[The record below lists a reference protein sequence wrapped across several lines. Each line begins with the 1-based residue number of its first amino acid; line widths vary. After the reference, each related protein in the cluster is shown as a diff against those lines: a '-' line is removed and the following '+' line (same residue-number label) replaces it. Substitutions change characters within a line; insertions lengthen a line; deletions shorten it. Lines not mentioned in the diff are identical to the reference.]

1 VPRLW
6 ETMVASRHIPGP
18 PREALKRRSS
28 AQREGWCFMM
38 PLWLEIT
45 FGLSAT
51 LCLLALA
58 ALVILM
64 ARAAFWEN

>member
-1 VPRLW
+1 
-6 ETMVASRHIPGP
+6 
-18 PREALKRRSS
+18 
-28 AQREGWCFMM
+28 MM